1 MRKYDEKRSFVSDP
15 RKSRRETI
23 GCNDISYI
31 EVEPSFA
38 PIDRTLSLFLESRKS
53 MRFTNSLQ
61 STEILV
67 LKLLTTV

>member
-1 MRKYDEKRSFVSDP
+1 ME
-15 RKSRRETI
+15 
-23 GCNDISYI
+23 CNDISYI

-53 MRFTNSLQ
+53 MKFTNSLQ